1 MKALVYAGNYGLGTA
16 FESTLASVATST
28 LGETPIA
35 VIPGTTHVVA
45 VDAANTSDIVLID
58 AATMTQIGSA
68 LTIAAYISAM
78 VADPSGAYVYV
89 STYNSG
95 AGNYNI
101 TKVQISTWTVVA
113 TLSNTSG
120 MALAVSASQGY
131 LLATNEYT
139 PGLLVVSLSSFAV
152 LETINAS
159 ATYVYGEFAVSADG
173 NSVALRTQGSNS
185 PYTPGLD
192 VISLSS
198 LTVTASI
205 TLSSAEIPLAH
216 DGTYFYTA
224 SNNVVNQRS
233 SSLAL
238 ISTATLPIP
247 STDPIGAAIV
257 DTTAMVMYLATQYG
271 LASIAVPSLSSA
283 TASPSAGPAN
293 NIAFAPILL
302 ASGAV
307 LGNFSTTLTETETA
321 PDSGTV
327 AASFSAVYPA
337 EPIEVLPSGNISAT
351 FTAAIDTNA
360 GFAPTNMV
368 PWMLPVAI
376 NDHPYVMDFTKSRIT
391 TMQVRRQASDNSV
404 EPGEQTL
411 SVAGV
416 WPRAQDNY
424 FLGAGQEFLD
434 NRFAFESVY
443 VHSGEYPSVRTRFW
457 KSQGVNPWV
466 EGKMS
471 LLPEYAGIATS
482 SVNLLIVACGNYL
495 YKTDGATLA
504 WTLNPTLN
512 LTPTWTTVTSA
523 NTHNIVSL
531 TTDGSRVW
539 FACGVDGVF
548 VTAAGSTTSVAAA
561 TPAALP
567 NIGGLLVYAAGAG
580 TVNATNLPN
589 SATTWS
595 VTKVDAFGNQTA
607 ASTATATPASTP
619 MNLNW
624 QPDTNASSYNVY
636 RGSNLVYQGTDPSFV
651 DDGSIAGTPSTVP
664 STNGTGA
671 TAYAATFVLYAKG
684 HLVAS
689 TGRDLVEILASGNIS
704 FIFQHE
710 NPGFVWTCGTECP
723 TAILVGGFAGGT
735 SFVGAIQPDAA
746 TNGATLAPPTWAT
759 TMTPGEQIN
768 AISYDAGAILMGTN
782 LGIRSGT
789 KPDSA
794 GTFDVNPV
802 IEDMGAVQCVASW
815 SQYEYFGWSN
825 YDPSE
830 QWAARSTVSGL
841 GRADLSQYTTPGV
854 PAYATDVMGASAGTT
869 TQCLVILGVPYF
881 VVNNAGVYT
890 LYGPDGLVVPSG
902 WFEPGWIRYGTL
914 ENKIVVEVDFQ
925 HEPLPAGSSVDY
937 KIVSE
942 TMTNVT
948 DVGSNSLAGSTT
960 VDSPFNAG
968 LMVGD
973 RFMPIIT
980 LAAASGQL
988 SGPVFHSHITK
999 AMVTTK
1005 RQDEVLLALVWS
1017 DEAQTLGPAGRT
1029 WWLDLYLEYLYLK
1042 GLEQL
1047 GQTVNLTMGGVV
1059 KVAYIDQI
1067 MLEPTDVSADRQ
1079 FFQGTLTVK
1088 LIPLS

>member
-1 MKALVYAGNYGLGTA
+1 MGVTPTTIGNVLVIGLVVRNFGPPSPPTPSGGGVTAWVKAQDASVTDSGSGNVIYTAVWYGTVTTTGAATVTFSTSIGAATCQEFAGTA
-16 FESTLASVATST
+16 T
-28 LGETPIA
+28 GEWQT
-35 VIPGTTHVVA
+35 
-45 VDAANTSDIVLID
+45 D
-58 AATMTQIGSA
+58 
-68 LTIAAYISAM
+68 
-78 VADPSGAYVYV
+78 
-89 STYNSG
+89 G
-95 AGNYNI
+95 AGAVLSSDTAAPTWNFGAPTTSQGDVLAFGSGGFWPSSNF
-101 TKVQISTWTVVA
+101 STINQSNVA
-113 TLSNTSG
+113 YTLVGTGAQALAPVIFDPTYSNTVG
-120 MALAVSASQGY
+120 
-131 LLATNEYT
+131 TN
-139 PGLLVVSLSSFAV
+139 
-152 LETINAS
+152 TIS
-159 ATYVYGEFAVSADG
+159 
-173 NSVALRTQGSNS
+173 
-185 PYTPGLD
+185 
-192 VISLSS
+192 
-198 LTVTASI
+198 
-205 TLSSAEIPLAH
+205 
-216 DGTYFYTA
+216 
-224 SNNVVNQRS
+224 
-233 SSLAL
+233 
-238 ISTATLPIP
+238 ISTAGVNANYFVSLVVLLF
-247 STDPIGAAIV
+247 IGPYV
-257 DTTAMVMYLATQYG
+257 G
-271 LASIAVPSLSSA
+271 
-283 TASPSAGPAN
+283 AG
-293 NIAFAPILL
+293 
-302 ASGAV
+302 SV
-307 LGNFSTTLTETETA
+307 TGNFSAALTETETA
-321 PDSGTV
+321 PTSGTL
-327 AASFSAVYPA
+327 AATFSAIYPDG
-337 EPIEVLPSGNISAT
+337 PIEVLPAGTIAAAFDAT
-351 FTAAIDTNA
+351 INTNA
-360 GFAPTNMV
+360 GFAPTNTV

-376 NDHPYVMDFTKSRIT
+376 NDHPYVMDFIKSRIT

-411 SVAGV
+411 SIAGV

-424 FLGAGQEFLD
+424 FLGAGQEFMD

-457 KSQGVNPWV
+457 KSQGVSPWT
-466 EGKMS
+466 EGKMT
-471 LLPEYAGIATS
+471 LLGDYSGVAS
-482 SVNLLIVACGNYL
+482 STLNLLIVVCGNYL
-495 YKTDGATLA
+495 YRTDGPYLYFTQ
-504 WTLNPTLN
+504 NPTLTT
-512 LTPTWTTVTSA
+512 TPTWTAVTKPGSQ
-523 NTHNIVSL
+523 NIVSL

-539 FACGVDGVF
+539 MACANDGVY
-548 VTAAGSTTSVAAA
+548 VTEAGTTTVTPAA
-561 TPAALP
+561 TPAQLP
-567 NIGGLLVYAAGAG
+567 NVGGLLVYGAGAG

-607 ASTATATPASTP
+607 ATSATATPASTP
-619 MNLNW
+619 MNINW

-671 TAYAATFVLYAKG
+671 SAYAATFVLYAKG
-684 HLVAS
+684 HLIAS

-704 FIFQHE
+704 FIYQHE
-710 NPGFVWTCGTECP
+710 NPGFAWTCGTECP
-723 TAILVGGFAGGT
+723 TAILVGGYAGGT

-789 KPDSA
+789 KPDSL

-802 IEDMGAVQCVASW
+802 IEDMGPVQCVASW

-830 QWAARSTVSGL
+830 PWATRPTVSGL

-854 PAYATDVMGASAGTT
+854 PAYATDVMGATGGTT
-869 TQCLVILGVPYF
+869 TQCLVVLGTPFF
-881 VVNNAGVYT
+881 VVNNAGTYT
-890 LYGPDGLVVPSG
+890 LYWPNGLVVAEG

-925 HEPLPAGSSVDY
+925 HEPLPAGASIDY

-942 TMTNVT
+942 NMTNVT

-960 VDSPFNAG
+960 LDEPFNAG

-980 LAAASGQL
+980 LTAPSARNV
-988 SGPVFHSHITK
+988 GPVFHSHITK

-1017 DEAQTLGPAGRT
+1017 DEAQTLGPSGRT
-1029 WWLDLYLEYLYLK
+1029 WWLDLYLEYVYLK

-1047 GQTVNLTMGGVV
+1047 GETVNLTMGGLV

-1067 MLEPTDVSADRQ
+1067 MLEPTDMSADRQ

-1088 LIPLS
+1088 LVTLS

>member
-1 MKALVYAGNYGLGTA
+1 MSTYAYVVNNGGPTVSKIDL
-16 FESTLASVATST
+16 STF
-28 LGETPIA
+28 
-35 VIPGTTHVVA
+35 TTV
-45 VDAANTSDIVLID
+45 
-58 AATMTQIGSA
+58 GSA
-68 LTIAAYISAM
+68 LAVGTSPYGIAI
-78 VADPSGAYVYV
+78 DPSGAYAYV
-89 STYNSG
+89 ANS
-95 AGNYNI
+95 
-101 TKVQISTWTVVA
+101 S
-113 TLSNTSG
+113 SNTVSKIDLSTFTIVGSALTVGTGPIAIAIDPSG
-120 MALAVSASQGY
+120 TYAYVPNYSSNTVSKIDLSTFTTVGSALAVGSYPYGIAIDPSGAYAYVPNYTSSGTVSKIDLSTFTTVGSALAVGSYPYGIAIDPSGAY
-131 LLATNEYT
+131 AYVANSSSNTVSKIDLSTFTTVGSALAVGSNPRGIAISGSLLTAAGVVAGAFAAAGN
-139 PGLLVVSLSSFAV
+139 PGL
-152 LETINAS
+152 
-159 ATYVYGEFAVSADG
+159 GG
-173 NSVALRTQGSNS
+173 
-185 PYTPGLD
+185 
-192 VISLSS
+192 
-198 LTVTASI
+198 
-205 TLSSAEIPLAH
+205 
-216 DGTYFYTA
+216 
-224 SNNVVNQRS
+224 
-233 SSLAL
+233 
-238 ISTATLPIP
+238 
-247 STDPIGAAIV
+247 GAAGV
-257 DTTAMVMYLATQYG
+257 
-271 LASIAVPSLSSA
+271 
-283 TASPSAGPAN
+283 
-293 NIAFAPILL
+293 
-302 ASGAV
+302 
-307 LGNFSTTLTETETA
+307 
-321 PDSGTV
+321 V
-327 AASFSAVYPA
+327 AASFGASIVPV
-337 EPIEVLPSGNISAT
+337 E
-351 FTAAIDTNA
+351 TAPTAGTLTASFIGTIDTNA
-360 GFAPTNMV
+360 GFAPTNTV

-376 NDHPYVMDFTKSRIT
+376 NDHPYVMDFIKSRIT

-411 SVAGV
+411 SIAGV

-424 FLGAGQEFLD
+424 FLGAGQEFMD

-457 KSQGVNPWV
+457 KSQGVSPWT
-466 EGKMS
+466 EGKMT
-471 LLPEYAGIATS
+471 LLGDYSGVAS
-482 SVNLLIVACGNYL
+482 STLNLLIVVCGNYL
-495 YKTDGATLA
+495 YRTDGPYLYFTQ
-504 WTLNPTLN
+504 NPTLTT
-512 LTPTWTTVTSA
+512 TPTWTAVTKPGSQ
-523 NTHNIVSL
+523 NIVSL

-539 FACGVDGVF
+539 MACANDGVY
-548 VTAAGSTTSVAAA
+548 VTEAGTTTVTPAA
-561 TPAALP
+561 TPAQLP
-567 NIGGLLVYAAGAG
+567 NVGGLLVYGAGAG

-607 ASTATATPASTP
+607 ATSATATPASTP
-619 MNLNW
+619 MNINW

-671 TAYAATFVLYAKG
+671 SAYAATFVLYAKG
-684 HLVAS
+684 HLIAS

-704 FIFQHE
+704 FIYQHE
-710 NPGFVWTCGTECP
+710 NPGFAWTCGTECP
-723 TAILVGGFAGGT
+723 TAILVGGYAGGT

-789 KPDSA
+789 KPDSL

-802 IEDMGAVQCVASW
+802 IEDMGPVQCVASW

-830 QWAARSTVSGL
+830 PWATRPTVSGL

-854 PAYATDVMGASAGTT
+854 PAYATDVMGATGGTT
-869 TQCLVILGVPYF
+869 TQCLVVLGTPFF
-881 VVNNAGVYT
+881 VVNNAGTYT
-890 LYGPDGLVVPSG
+890 LYWPNGLVVAEG

-925 HEPLPAGSSVDY
+925 HEPLPAGASIDY

-942 TMTNVT
+942 NMTNVT

-960 VDSPFNAG
+960 LDEPFNAG

-980 LAAASGQL
+980 LTAPSARNV
-988 SGPVFHSHITK
+988 GPVFHSHITK

-1017 DEAQTLGPAGRT
+1017 DEAQTLGPSGRT
-1029 WWLDLYLEYLYLK
+1029 WWLDLYLEYVYLK

-1047 GQTVNLTMGGVV
+1047 GETVNLTMGGLV

-1067 MLEPTDVSADRQ
+1067 MLEPTDMSADRQ

-1088 LIPLS
+1088 LVTLS

>member
-1 MKALVYAGNYGLGTA
+1 MTISAVGSPYTGSGT
-16 FESTLASVATST
+16 TLAVSPATVGDILVLVITNDVAETTASAVSGGGVTTWTKQSYSYDGGTTACFAEIWTGVVTTSGAATITVTITGSPWLACQEFSQGSSGWVVVGSSATVQGYPGGTFNPNTQDYFPQNAYPGVGASNASVFVGAAVAT
-28 LGETPIA
+28 
-35 VIPGTTHVVA
+35 
-45 VDAANTSDIVLID
+45 
-58 AATMTQIGSA
+58 
-68 LTIAAYISAM
+68 
-78 VADPSGAYVYV
+78 
-89 STYNSG
+89 
-95 AGNYNI
+95 
-101 TKVQISTWTVVA
+101 
-113 TLSNTSG
+113 NTSG
-120 MALAVSASQGY
+120 SGQTITATSFGLSGNPTLMSSQSGSSAAFFQASSVDATLY
-131 LLATNEYT
+131 ASFLLE
-139 PGLLVVSLSSFAV
+139 F
-152 LETINAS
+152 AS
-159 ATYVYGEFAVSADG
+159 A
-173 NSVALRTQGSNS
+173 
-185 PYTPGLD
+185 
-192 VISLSS
+192 
-198 LTVTASI
+198 
-205 TLSSAEIPLAH
+205 
-216 DGTYFYTA
+216 
-224 SNNVVNQRS
+224 
-233 SSLAL
+233 
-238 ISTATLPIP
+238 
-247 STDPIGAAIV
+247 
-257 DTTAMVMYLATQYG
+257 
-271 LASIAVPSLSSA
+271 
-283 TASPSAGPAN
+283 
-293 NIAFAPILL
+293 
-302 ASGAV
+302 ASGVTCAAATIALV
-307 LGNFSTTLTETETA
+307 EWELPS
-321 PDSGTV
+321 STV
-327 AASFSAVYPA
+327 AASFSASAAPTEIAYTT
-337 EPIEVLPSGNISAT
+337 SSISAS
-351 FTAAIDTNA
+351 FTAAINTNA
-360 GFAPTNMV
+360 GFAPTNTV

-411 SVAGV
+411 SIAGV

-457 KSQGVNPWV
+457 KSQGVNPWN

-471 LLPEYAGIATS
+471 LLNEYASIATS

-495 YKTDGATLA
+495 YKTDGTTLA
-504 WTLNPTLN
+504 WTLNPTLTT
-512 LTPTWTTVTSA
+512 TPTWTTVTSA
-523 NTHNIVSL
+523 NTHNIVSV
-531 TTDGSRVW
+531 TSDGSRVW

-548 VTAAGSTTSVAAA
+548 VTSAGSTTSVAAA

-589 SATTWS
+589 TATTWS
-595 VTKVDAFGNQTA
+595 VTKVDSFGNQTA
-607 ASTATATPASTP
+607 ATSATATPASTP
-619 MNLNW
+619 MNINW

-664 STNGTGA
+664 SSNGTGV

-689 TGRDLVEILASGNIS
+689 TGRDLVEILADGNVS

-710 NPGFVWTCGTECP
+710 NPSFVWTCGTECP

-746 TNGATLAPPTWAT
+746 TNGATLAPPTWAS

-768 AISYDAGAILMGTN
+768 AISYDAGAILIGTN

-789 KPDSA
+789 KPDST

-825 YDPSE
+825 YDPTE
-830 QWAARSTVSGL
+830 QWMSRPTVSGL

-854 PAYATDVMGASAGTT
+854 PAYSTDVMGATGGTT
-869 TQCLVILGVPYF
+869 TQCLVMLGVPYF

-890 LYGPDGLVVPSG
+890 LYGPDGKVVPSG

-925 HEPLPAGSSVDY
+925 HEPLPAGASIDY

-942 TMTNVT
+942 AMTNVT
-948 DVGSNSLAGSTT
+948 DVGTNSLAGSTT
-960 VDSPFNAG
+960 VDTPFSAG

-980 LAAASGQL
+980 LTAQPSQAA
-988 SGPVFHSHITK
+988 GPVFHSHITK

-1005 RQDEVLLALVWS
+1005 RQDEVLLALVWA
-1017 DEAQTLGPAGRT
+1017 DESQTLGPAGRT
-1029 WWLDLYLEYLYLK
+1029 WWIDLYLEYLYLK

-1047 GQTVNLTMGGVV
+1047 GETVNLTMGGLV

-1067 MLEPTDVSADRQ
+1067 MLEPTDMTADRQ

-1088 LIPLS
+1088 LVTLS